1 MSSSSPSGFRRSDDA
16 LEHLIARQFDRMHGA
31 PYLPRSTTADDFR
44 VAAALEFFG
53 SISQNRLIDV
63 GCGKGRL
70 AEHLLA
76 RGAFVFGVDPSSEML
91 APAGRIRGLALAL
104 ASATALPSRDGSFDF
119 AVCAEVLQH
128 IPHPERAVREVARV
142 LRKGGKALFI
152 DRNALALDKRT
163 LLPVTLAKRLE
174 ELRGKWM
181 YPRDFPFR
189 EHRFLVWKMKRLI
202 GNHFSQVKV
211 SYLKENW
218 MISPRPKHAL
228 HWFVYTLLP
237 FVREFVAWKA
247 VK

>member
-1 MSSSSPSGFRRSDDA
+1 MSSSSPPGFQRSDDV
-16 LEHLIARQFDRMHGA
+16 LEHLIARQFDRMRDA
-31 PYLPRSTTADDFR
+31 PYLPLSTTADDFR

-53 SISQNRLIDV
+53 SVSGKRLIDV

-70 AEHLLA
+70 AEHLLG

-91 APAGRIRGLALAL
+91 ARARRIRGLVLAL
-104 ASATALPSRDGSFDF
+104 ASATTLPFRDGSFDF

-128 IPHPERAVREVARV
+128 IPNPERAVNEVARV

-152 DRNALALDKRT
+152 DRSALALDKRT
-163 LLPVTLAKRLE
+163 LLPVTVAKRLG

-189 EHRFLVWKMKRLI
+189 ERRFVVWKMKRLI
-202 GNHFSQVKV
+202 GKHFSQVKV

-218 MISPRPKHAL
+218 MISPRPKHAA
-228 HWFVYTLLP
+228 HWLIYTLLP